1 MPFKT
6 SPFALQKESF
16 CFAVILWHAV
26 GRATNEP
33 YAFIFSELAVQ
44 LLLCCSLRQECGW
57 QSILWRK
64 QQNVGIVLPS
74 MTFFL

>member
-16 CFAVILWHAV
+16 CFTVILRHVV
-26 GRATNEP
+26 GCATNEL
-33 YAFIFSELAVQ
+33 YSFIFSELAVR
-44 LLLCCSLRQECGW
+44 LLFCCSLRQERGW
-57 QSILWRK
+57 QPILWRK

>member
-1 MPFKT
+1 MPIKT

-16 CFAVILWHAV
+16 CFTVILRHVV
-26 GRATNEP
+26 GCATNEL
-33 YAFIFSELAVQ
+33 YSFIFSELAVQ
-44 LLLCCSLRQECGW
+44 LLFCCSLRQECGW
-57 QSILWRK
+57 QPILWRK

>member
-1 MPFKT
+1 MPIKT

-16 CFAVILWHAV
+16 CFAVILHHAIEDV
-26 GRATNEP
+26 TDGL
-33 YAFIFSELAVQ
+33 YVFIFSELAVR
-44 LLLCCSLRQECGW
+44 LLFCCSLRQERGW
-57 QSILWRK
+57 QPILWRK